1 MDTAEKIK
9 EYEMSFANELREYG
23 QKLRE
28 RYALDERE
36 ARVDACDALIRTGV
50 IDKDGSPKK
59 RIVTRVY

>member
-28 RYALDERE
+28 RYALDERG
-36 ARVDACDALIRTGV
+36 AREDARDALIRTGV
-50 IDKDGSPKK
+50 LNKDGSPKEC
-59 RIVTRVY
+59 IVTRGC

>member
-9 EYEMSFANELREYG
+9 AYEMSFANELREYG

-28 RYALDERE
+28 RYVLDERG
-36 ARVDACDALIRTGV
+36 AREDARDALIRTGV
-50 IDKDGSPKK
+50 LNKDGSSKE

>member
-28 RYALDERE
+28 RYVLDECK
-36 ARVDACDALIRTGV
+36 ARGDARDALIRTGV
-50 IDKDGSPKK
+50 INKDGSPKN